1 MSRMRAVA
9 GSRRWVRPAVIVVG
23 ALVVFLFHFR
33 PWEGGLLEEWAIA
46 DDWQRDGGW
55 GVFAGYLQWT
65 LSRPLHLFP
74 TLIGLAVGGGAPS
87 AIFGV
92 IAVVAVGQYLA
103 VIWAVR
109 PLSRSFWVS
118 TSVAFAIALHPL
130 WPGGF
135 LQRFLPAQ
143 VAMLALLLA
152 LGFAVR
158 YLRSGRARWAIAL
171 GLTLLAGLGF
181 YPGPAVVAPIAAAAV
196 ALTVQASLRRRI
208 VVVATATA
216 ASAVMTLYSLAVVR
230 LVSSDGAGSY
240 ELNNIEQAAV
250 TSIGDLIR
258 YIGFTIVG
266 QGLLLIAGVL
276 AVATLGALLA
286 LTGAIPDRIGW
297 LIAACAVVSPMTAV
311 VFFGSAAWL
320 QDIDRLGYTTSM
332 MLAVSLLLWPIAG
345 GDRRPPLEHVLA
357 SVLVAVSLLGAWTGV
372 RHWQQYVGIQHELFA
387 ALTPVVEATDGDE
400 AVVVVDRSGNLGQL
414 YTFPLQYLDPAARV
428 ATGDPTHVW
437 LCFDEA
443 SSQPLPA
450 GGTVCAPSDLE
461 KLQLVTTAPI
471 GSGEVDLYTGQWSPP
486 DGQ

>member
-1 MSRMRAVA
+1 MTEVRFTA
-9 GSRRWVRPAVIVVG
+9 GLRRWLVPMVVTVGAIVVF
-23 ALVVFLFHFR
+23 AFHFR

-55 GVFAGYLQWT
+55 GVFAGYFQWT

-92 IAVVAVGQYLA
+92 IAVVAVGQYA
-103 VIWAVR
+103 TVIWALR
-109 PLSRSFWVS
+109 PLSRSVWV
-118 TSVAFAIALHPL
+118 TIAIAFTIAMHPL

-143 VAMLALLLA
+143 VAVLALFLA

-158 YLRSGRARWAIAL
+158 YLVSGHTRWAVAL
-171 GLTLLAGLGF
+171 GVTLLAGLGF

-196 ALTVQASLRRRI
+196 ALTVQATLRRRV

-216 ASAVMTLYSLAVVR
+216 ASAVMTIYSLVIVR
-230 LVSSDGAGSY
+230 LVSPDGGGSY

-250 TSIGDLIR
+250 ASIGDLVR

-266 QGLLLIAGVL
+266 QGLILVAGVL
-276 AVATLGALLA
+276 LVVILGAVLA

-297 LIAACAVVSPMTAV
+297 LIAGCALVSPLTAV

-332 MLAVSLLLWPIAG
+332 MLSVALLLWPIAG
-345 GDRRPPLEHVLA
+345 GRQRLTLEHALA
-357 SVLVAVSLLGAWTGV
+357 GALVALALVGAWAGV
-372 RHWQQYVGIQHELFA
+372 RHWQPYVQIQHELFA
-387 ALTPVVEATDGDE
+387 ALAPVVETTGGDD
-400 AVVVVDRSGNLGQL
+400 AVVVVDRSGTLGQL

-428 ATGDPTHVW
+428 ASGDPTHVW

-443 SSQPLPA
+443 QPLPA
-450 GGTVCAPSDLE
+450 GGEVCASSDLK
-461 KLQLVTTAPI
+461 KLRLVTTVPI
-471 GSGEVDLYTGQWSPP
+471 GSGEVDLYTGPWSPP